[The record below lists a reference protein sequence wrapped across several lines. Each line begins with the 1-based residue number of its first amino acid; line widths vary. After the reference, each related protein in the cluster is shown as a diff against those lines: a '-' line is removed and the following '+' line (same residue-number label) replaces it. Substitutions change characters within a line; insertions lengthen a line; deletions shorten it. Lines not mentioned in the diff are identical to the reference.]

1 MTIDKALTR
10 RLAAYRYRLQRV
22 NRRINWLA
30 GCRLVLAIGILIG
43 VISSFDPV
51 YTAPGLSMALV
62 ASCIFLYLMV
72 LHDRCYRFRDRFQLA
87 IAMLEADLARA
98 QWRFRDI
105 PDENG
110 IQFATE
116 HPFAH
121 DLDLSGPF
129 SLLKLV
135 NTCFHQRAHDT
146 IKGWIEDAS
155 GVEEIRARQRAV
167 EDLAPRR
174 RFRQQL
180 ALACRLNSSVDLDP
194 EMLRAWLAQP
204 LPWTLRLPAYLLG
217 RLTALATTTVII
229 LHFFVG
235 IELPWLATLI
245 AQFGFFYLLDRAQ
258 RDFANEFLMRGKQI
272 VAVCDALRTIEK
284 VPVKADRLV
293 ALKAQLK
300 ADGTYAGRQL
310 DRAIALHD
318 KLGYRANGFAHV
330 FLNLFFMWDQHFI
343 RKLAQWRDA
352 HGASLPGWVH
362 LIFEFEALAALG
374 NFKQLFPNHVFPE
387 LVEGDAIQ
395 IEAFGLG
402 HPAIADSRRVGND
415 YRLTKNGQIHLV
427 TGSNMSG
434 KSTFLRTI
442 GTNLVLARLG
452 APVCAQSL
460 TCSLPRLWTSIR
472 IQDSLEQ
479 GVSYFYAEVRRLK
492 AILEAIEVD
501 NGPVLY
507 LMDEI
512 LRGTN
517 SRERLIACKALVR
530 FLLEHRASGLI
541 TTHDLEMLAI
551 ARERPDAITNYHFQE
566 RVEGDEMFFD
576 YRLKDGELTSTNALR
591 VMQGA
596 GLPLV
601 FEG

>member
-1 MTIDKALTR
+1 MTIEKALSR
-10 RLAAYRYRLQRV
+10 RLAAYRHRLQGV
-22 NRRINWLA
+22 NRRINLLA
-30 GCRLVLAIGILIG
+30 ACRLVLAIGILVG
-43 VISSFDPV
+43 VVSSFDPL
-51 YTAPGLSMALV
+51 YTAPGLAMALV
-62 ASCIFLYLMV
+62 ASCVFLYLMV
-72 LHDRCYRFRDRFQLA
+72 LHDRCYRSRDRKQLA
-87 IAMLEADLARA
+87 ISLLEADLART
-98 QWRFRDI
+98 QWRFREI
-105 PDENG
+105 SEEG
-110 IQFATE
+110 AIQFAAD

-129 SLLKLV
+129 SLLKLID
-135 NTCFHQRAHDT
+135 TSFHQRAQALL
-146 IKGWIEDAS
+146 KRWIEHRDDVAT
-155 GVEEIRARQRAV
+155 IRERQQAAA
-167 EDLAPRR
+167 DLAPRR

-180 ALACRLNSSVDLDP
+180 ALACRLNSAPDLDAD
-194 EMLRAWLAQP
+194 MLQAWLAQP
-204 LPWTLRLPAYLLG
+204 MPWTLRWPAYLLG
-217 RLTALATTTVII
+217 RLTALGTTTVVVM
-229 LHFFVG
+229 HFFLG
-235 IELPWLATLI
+235 YELPWLPILI
-245 AQFGFFYLLDRAQ
+245 SQFCIFYGLDRAQ
-258 RDFANEFLMRGKQI
+258 RGFANEFLARGRQI
-272 VAVCDALRTIEK
+272 VAVCAALRTIEK
-284 VPVKADRLV
+284 VPVQSERLK
-293 ALKAQLK
+293 ALKAQLMVGGK
-300 ADGTYAGRQL
+300 YAGHQL

-318 KLGYRANGFAHV
+318 RLGYRASGFAHL
-330 FLNLFFMWDQHFI
+330 FLNLFFMWDQHFL

-352 HGASLPGWVH
+352 HGAVLPGWVD

-374 NFKQLFPNHVFPE
+374 NFTELFPHHVFPTLVPGDE
-387 LVEGDAIQ
+387 ILVEAV
-395 IEAFGLG
+395 GLA
-402 HPAIADSRRVGND
+402 HPAIAERQRIGND
-415 YRLTKNGQIHLV
+415 YRLAEHGKIHLV

-434 KSTFLRTI
+434 KSTFLRTV
-442 GTNLVLARLG
+442 GTNLVLARMG

-492 AILEAIEVD
+492 AILDEIQAD
-501 NGPVLY
+501 DGPVLY

-530 FLLEHRASGLI
+530 FLLAHRASGLI

-596 GLPLV
+596 GLPLA
-601 FEG
+601 FEA

>member
-1 MTIDKALTR
+1 MTIDKALNR
-10 RLAAYRYRLQRV
+10 RLAAYRHRLQGV
-22 NRRINWLA
+22 NRRINLLA
-30 GCRLVLAIGILIG
+30 AVRLILAIGILIG
-43 VISSFDPV
+43 IISSFDPL

-62 ASCIFLYLMV
+62 ASSVFLYLMV
-72 LHDRCYRFRDRFQLA
+72 LHDRCYRSRERFQLTLT
-87 IAMLEADLARA
+87 MLETDLARSR
-98 QWRFRDI
+98 WRFREI
-105 PDENG
+105 GDEG
-110 IQFATE
+110 AIQFAPD

-129 SLLKLV
+129 SLLKLID
-135 NTCFHQRAHDT
+135 TSFHGRAQALL
-146 IKGWIEDAS
+146 KRWIEEVDDVAT
-155 GVEEIRARQRAV
+155 IRERQQAAA
-167 EDLAPRR
+167 DLAPRR

-180 ALACRLNSSVDLDP
+180 ALACRLNSTADLDA
-194 EMLRAWLAQP
+194 EMLQAWLAQP
-204 LPWTLRLPAYLLG
+204 MPWTLRWPAYLLG
-217 RLTALATTTVII
+217 RVTALATTTVVV
-229 LHFFVG
+229 LHFFFG
-235 IELPWLATLI
+235 FDLPWLVTLI
-245 AQFGFFYLLDRAQ
+245 AQFCLFYGLDRAQ
-258 RDFANEFLMRGKQI
+258 RRFADEFLSRGRQI
-272 VAVCDALRTIEK
+272 VAVCSALRTIEK
-284 VPVKADRLV
+284 VPVQAERLR
-293 ALKAQLK
+293 ALKAQLMVG
-300 ADGTYAGRQL
+300 GTYAGSQL

-318 KLGYRANGFAHV
+318 RLGYRANGFAHL
-330 FLNLFFMWDQHFI
+330 FLNLFFMWDQHFL

-352 HGASLPGWVH
+352 HGAALPAWVD

-374 NFKQLFPNHVFPE
+374 NFTQLFPKHVFPE
-387 LVEGDAIQ
+387 LVAGDEILV
-395 IEAFGLG
+395 EAKALG
-402 HPAIADSRRVGND
+402 HPAIADSQRVGND
-415 YRLTKNGQIHLV
+415 YRLAEHGKIHLV

-452 APVCAQSL
+452 APVCAEAL

-492 AILEAIEVD
+492 AILEEIEAD
-501 NGPVLY
+501 KGPVLY

-530 FLLEHRASGLI
+530 FLLAHRASGLI

-591 VMQGA
+591 VMRGA
-596 GLPLV
+596 GLPLA
-601 FEG
+601 FET